1 MRSPGVLLV
10 LAFLALGPVPPAQSA
25 AGGAGESGS
34 GLDYVTERIICDC
47 GCSNL
52 TVRNCTCGKAD
63 RVRAE
68 VAGRLAHGET
78 PEQVLQAYVDE
89 YGEQI
94 LAAPTREG
102 FNLVGW
108 WLPLGAVVMGGAALV
123 LILRR
128 WAKVP
133 PSTIMRQ
140 NRARSS
146 AVPKSPAWPATP
158 PRARAW
164 PSWTSPRR
172 KRPRV
177 AGVVGATRLRQAR
190 GGLKPVWVMP
200 SGS

>member
-1 MRSPGVLLV
+1 LRSPGALLV
-10 LAFLALGPVPPAQSA
+10 LIFLFLALGPVSPAGSA
-25 AGGAGESGS
+25 AGGAGGPGS

-68 VAGRLAHGET
+68 IAGRLARGET
-78 PEQVLQAYVDE
+78 PGQVLQAYVDE

-123 LILRR
+123 LVLRR

-133 PSTIMRQ
+133 WKEAPLVEPLGAAGSLSPPDPSYLE
-140 NRARSS
+140 
-146 AVPKSPAWPATP
+146 
-158 PRARAW
+158 
-164 PSWTSPRR
+164 
-172 KRPRV
+172 RV
-177 AGVVGATRLRQAR
+177 REELDPGDN
-190 GGLKPVWVMP
+190 
-200 SGS
+200 